1 MSRDVWGTY
10 VSPDDYINAAKSGI
24 CRQTVNSRIAMGWKV
39 KDAIS
44 TPVMETSEEYKINK
58 QLAEKNGINADTYK
72 RRIQRGWTPEAAA
85 VTPLVSRAESIART
99 RKTRQRVIPK
109 DVVTLAES
117 NGICY
122 STLYSRIQIG
132 IPADQAATKPVV
144 TTKNHPWRK
153 CETDRVNLIMQKKQ
167 IN

>member
-24 CRQTVNSRIAMGWKV
+24 CRQTVNSRIAMGWKA

-44 TPVMETSEEYKINK
+44 APVMATSEEYKIYK
-58 QLAEKNGINADTYK
+58 QLAEKNGIGANTYK
-72 RRIQRGWTPEAAA
+72 RRTQRGWTLEAAA
-85 VTPLVSRAESIART
+85 VTPLVSRAESIERT

-109 DVVTLAES
+109 DLVIQAES

-122 STLYSRIQIG
+122 HTLYSRLQMG

-144 TTKNHPWRK
+144 TAKDHPWRK
-153 CETDRVNLIMQKKQ
+153 AETDRINLIMQKQ
-167 IN
+167 C